1 MHTGNQKSPHESP
14 IAIVAVTRNGVRL
27 AMQLQAELPGSVC
40 FVPRRHQFALAMG
53 ANAYD
58 HLGGLFPELWKSHK
72 SLVCIMAAGIVVR
85 LITRLL
91 RNKATDPAVVVMDE
105 RAQFV
110 ISLVSGH
117 LGGANDLAR
126 EVAALTGGQAVIT
139 TASDVDGRPS
149 IDLIARELS
158 LEIENPSMLARTARA
173 ILEEESLWV
182 FDPDGRLRK
191 SLAGLGNI
199 VWWPDEERQ
208 GESDLPKGSPGIWV
222 SERMPPPGV
231 DCLILRPRNLVVGL
245 GCNRGT
251 GVDEILGLLKEVL
264 GRTGVSAASI
274 RNLASIDL
282 KKDEPGLLDA
292 SAELKRPIHF
302 YPRRELEGMVVP
314 NPSPVVE
321 SHIGVQSVCE
331 AAALLSA
338 GKGNLVIP
346 KQKTAN
352 VTLAVARVDYPL

>member
-1 MHTGNQKSPHESP
+1 MHTANQISPHERP

-27 AMQLQAELPGSVC
+27 AIQLQAELQGSVC

-53 ANAYD
+53 ANGYD
-58 HLGGLFPELWKSHK
+58 RLGGLFLEIWKSHRA
-72 SLVCIMAAGIVVR
+72 LVCIMAAGIVVR
-85 LITRLL
+85 LIARLL
-91 RNKATDPAVVVMDE
+91 RNKATDPAVVVVDE
-105 RAQFV
+105 RARFV

-126 EVAALTGGQAVIT
+126 EIAELTGGQAVIT

-158 LEIENPSMLARTARA
+158 LEIENPSMLPRTARA
-173 ILEEESLWV
+173 ILEDECLMV

-191 SLAGLGNI
+191 SLGDLDNI
-199 VWWPDEERQ
+199 VWWLDGEEQ
-208 GESDLPKGSPGIWV
+208 EKSALPKDTLGIWV
-222 SERMPPPGV
+222 SEKMPPSGV

-251 GVDEILGLLKEVL
+251 RIDEILGLLNGVL

-282 KKDEPGLLDA
+282 KKDEPGLLHA
-292 SAELKRPIHF
+292 AAELKRPIHF
-302 YPRRELEGMVVP
+302 YPRGELEGIMVP

-346 KQKTAN
+346 KQKSVN
-352 VTLAVARVDYPL
+352 VTVAVARVDYPS